1 METRAN
7 YVLIGAFT
15 LAVLAG
21 AFGFVYWFHHVG
33 GVGVRHYYRVVFEG
47 AIGGLRIGAPVSF
60 NGIRVGEVSDLFLD
74 PNDPKQSL
82 ATISVDSRTP
92 MRADTQVSL
101 EFQGLTGI
109 ASLSLRGGSPN
120 ATMVPMKEGELPT
133 LIARSNASQDLMQ
146 AAREALA
153 HVDRIITDNEAS
165 LKTSLKNIETFT
177 EALAKNSE
185 KIDRILAGADNLLGG
200 PDGKGDLPE
209 AVRSI
214 KQTSDNLDKRLDLLI
229 RDGRAM
235 LSTVSQTFK
244 NLDAN
249 PSRLLFGGRP
259 ATPAAEA
266 TGATQPAP
274 PTTGSATT
282 RRAVQ
287 RATP

>member
-47 AIGGLRIGAPVSF
+47 AIGGLRVGAPVSF

-109 ASLSLRGGSPN
+109 ASLSLRGGSPS
-120 ATMVPMKEGELPT
+120 ATMVPMKDGELPT

-153 HVDRIITDNEAS
+153 HVDKIVTDNEAS
-165 LKTSLKNIETFT
+165 LKSSLKNIEIFT

-229 RDGRAM
+229 RDGRSM

-249 PSRLLFGGRP
+249 PSRLLFGGRA
-259 ATPAAEA
+259 ATPAADA
-266 TGATQPAP
+266 TAAPTAPA
-274 PTTGSATT
+274 TTGSVTT
-282 RRAVQ
+282 RRGAQ